1 MTVEVQD
8 ELLCGLRISPERLR
22 LEAAIGLYASGDL
35 SLGQAS
41 GVAQVSQSDFLHAL
55 GRHGVNVNYDVAE
68 FEEDL
73 RTLGELGRFK

>member
-1 MTVEVQD
+1 MIVEVQD
-8 ELLCGLRISPERLR
+8 EFLRGLKVSPERLR

-41 GVAQVSQSDFLHAL
+41 SVAQVSQSEFLQAL
-55 GRHGVNVNYDVAE
+55 GRHGVNVNYDVPE

-73 RTLGELGRFK
+73 KTLAKLSRLK